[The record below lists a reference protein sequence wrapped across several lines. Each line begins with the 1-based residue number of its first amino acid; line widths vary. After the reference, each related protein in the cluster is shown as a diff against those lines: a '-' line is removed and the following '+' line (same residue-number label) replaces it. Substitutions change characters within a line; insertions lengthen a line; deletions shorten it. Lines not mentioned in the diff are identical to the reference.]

1 MLCLVSENGCMVGLL
16 GAESDFPS
24 HNTIYKLY
32 VDVFQN
38 CLTKTAGN
46 FTWTGFQTDKILERA
61 GWLITFPIVALKE
74 CLDSPWLVA
83 RDQIRCVLIGCWPL
97 PIHILLVSLIG
108 IRVFAACEV

>member
-38 CLTKTAGN
+38 CLAKTVGN
-46 FTWTGFQTDKILERA
+46 FTWTGFQTDKILARMA
-61 GWLITFPIVALKE
+61 YHVSIVALKE

-83 RDQIRCVLIGCWPL
+83 SD
-97 PIHILLVSLIG
+97 
-108 IRVFAACEV
+108 